1 MRSRIDRCSN
11 SPSALPTRRGARSR
25 KKVPSPRGA
34 PSIGAPAPSGKP
46 HPNRRATEDHGG
58 RRGRASSSA
67 GHLTAAM
74 PPGHANLAT
83 DIAMCARKPGWR
95 LPRQSSCPE
104 TRLAPASRASRRC
117 DSTGSA
123 NRQFDSRQWPD
134 RGNHGEHVGPD
145 GHRGIP
151 SPSAP
156 AATGP
161 DRAGGPGSRQRPGH
175 PASRSA
181 RERGSDGA

>member
-1 MRSRIDRCSN
+1 MRSRTDRCSN
-11 SPSALPTRRGARSR
+11 SPSALPTRRGARGR
-25 KKVPSPRGA
+25 KKVPSPRRA
-34 PSIGAPAPSGKP
+34 TSIGAPAPSG
-46 HPNRRATEDHGG
+46 NRSLQSPGNG
-58 RRGRASSSA
+58 RPWRTAWPSSIQFS
-67 GHLTAAM
+67 GTFDS
-74 PPGHANLAT
+74 GHAAGP
-83 DIAMCARKPGWR
+83 CESRHR
-95 LPRQSSCPE
+95 HRHVCPE
-104 TRLAPASRASRRC
+104 TRLAPASRANRRC

-123 NRQFDSRQWPD
+123 NRQRDSHQWPE

-161 DRAGGPGSRQRPGH
+161 DRAGDPGSRQRPGH

-181 RERGSDGA
+181 REGGSDGA

>member
-1 MRSRIDRCSN
+1 MRSRIDRCSS
-11 SPSALPTRRGARSR
+11 SPSALSTRRGARGR
-25 KKVPSPRGA
+25 KKVPGPRRA
-34 PSIGAPAPSGKP
+34 PGIGAPAPSG
-46 HPNRRATEDHGG
+46 NRSPQSPGNG
-58 RRGRASSSA
+58 RPWR
-67 GHLTAAM
+67 TAWPSIRFSGAFDG
-74 PPGHANLAT
+74 GHAAGP
-83 DIAMCARKPGWR
+83 CESRHR
-95 LPRQSSCPE
+95 HRHVCPE
-104 TRLAPASRASRRC
+104 TRLAPASRASRRR

-123 NRQFDSRQWPD
+123 NRQCYSRQWPD
-134 RGNHGEHVGPD
+134 RGNHGEHARPD

-175 PASRSA
+175 PAPRSA